1 MATTIVMPKL
11 GNTVESSVILEW
23 KVKEGDQVHPDT
35 VLCEIETD
43 KATMEVPAG
52 AEGRVL
58 KLLWNAGDDV
68 PVLKPIAI
76 IGEAG
81 EKVPAEELSVLESRT
96 SGPAA
101 VETSVPRAAVSGGA
115 DPWAAVSETSVP
127 EIAAS
132 APLDTGASH
141 GERVLASP
149 RARRAMEKFAID
161 ETMIA
166 HGSGPQGRI
175 MERDVLSVR
184 KVPAWHPEDV
194 RAPQSAHAAQT
205 AQTVS
210 TSSAPASPS
219 PEEAFR
225 DVPMAGIRARI
236 AARMKASL
244 QNHAQYTLHSSAN
257 AERLLALRAR
267 LKSSTKPELSAITI
281 GDLVLYA
288 VVRLL
293 PEFPEFNATLQEG
306 SLRLWKPVHLGV
318 AVDTP
323 RGLMVPVVRNAQS
336 LSLIALSKEVKRLAA
351 ACQKGSIEPD
361 LLSGSTFTVTNLG
374 AFGIERFTPVLN
386 TPETAILGVCA
397 IQPALVQEEGNVS
410 TQMRIGLSLTADH
423 QVIDG
428 AYGARFL
435 QRLSAA
441 IADIDSLFL
450 SFE

>member
-1 MATTIVMPKL
+1 MATTIVMPRL

-58 KLLWNAGDDV
+58 KLLWKAGDDV

-81 EKVPAEELSVLESRT
+81 EKVPAEELSVLESGT
-96 SGPAA
+96 SGPSAA
-101 VETSVPRAAVSGGA
+101 ETSVPRAAVPRASVSGGA
-115 DPWAAVSETSVP
+115 DPGTAVSETSVP
-127 EIAAS
+127 GIAAS

-166 HGSGPQGRI
+166 QGSGPHGRI
-175 MERDVLSVR
+175 MEKDVLEVR
-184 KVPAWHPEDV
+184 KTPVWQPEITPDG
-194 RAPQSAHAAQT
+194 QAAQ
-205 AQTVS
+205 AGK
-210 TSSAPASPS
+210 APASPS

-225 DVPMAGIRARI
+225 DVQLAGIRARI

-257 AERLLALRAR
+257 AERLLALRAK
-267 LKSSTKPELSAITI
+267 LKSSTNPGQSAVTI

-288 VVRLL
+288 VIRLL

-306 SLRLWKPVHLGV
+306 ALRLWKPIHLGV
-318 AVDTP
+318 AVDAP
-323 RGLMVPVVRNAQS
+323 RGLMVPVVRNAES
-336 LSLIALSKEVKRLAA
+336 LSLIALSKEVKRLAS
-351 ACQKGSIEPD
+351 ACQKGTIEPD

-386 TPETAILGVCA
+386 APETAILGVCA
-397 IQPALVQEEGNVS
+397 IQPALVQEEGRIR

-435 QRLSAA
+435 QRLSAV